1 MNRGISRTAC
11 VIVAYNNGDNIVRL
25 VESLLAQSKR
35 VEEII
40 VIDNASSDGTAE
52 VVKDRFPQVTLLA
65 NASNT
70 GVGGGYAQGMEYASQ
85 KGYEWVWLLD
95 GDSLPQP
102 TALEELE
109 KAFASLKDTHP
120 KIGILASCP
129 INRLTGLRCD
139 GFLRRDL
146 FKTLIKEIPFCDD
159 LHSVDAVISS
169 GSLINRKVIEEV
181 GLTRVDFFMDY
192 VDTEY
197 SLRVRRKGYEIYCVP
212 ASVIY
217 HDMGTVPPSLSR
229 IGKIVT
235 RFIKRRGPRRL
246 HPPWRYYY
254 SMRNE
259 LYTFWHELRDY
270 RAVLYFMLFAAFKL
284 AYMYLYKDDKK
295 AQKIKYTLLGIR
307 DGIRGRLGKTV
318 SPE

>member
-1 MNRGISRTAC
+1 MNKGISKIAC
-11 VIVAYNNGDNIVRL
+11 VVVAYNNGSNIGNL
-25 VESLLAQSKR
+25 VEALLTQSNPI
-35 VEEII
+35 EEII
-40 VIDNASSDGTAE
+40 VVDNASSDDTTKI
-52 VVKDRFPQVTLLA
+52 VKQKFSRVTLVA
-65 NASNT
+65 NASNA
-70 GVGGGYAQGMEYASQ
+70 GVGGGYAQGMEYAYQ

-95 GDSLPQP
+95 GDSLPQT
-102 TALEELE
+102 TALEELG
-109 KAFASLKDTHP
+109 KAFASLRHTHP

-129 INRLTGLRCD
+129 INPLTGLRCD

-146 FKTLIKEIPFCDD
+146 FKTLIKEIPFSND

-169 GSLINRKVIEEV
+169 GSLVNRKVIEEV

-197 SLRVRRKGYEIYCVP
+197 SFRVRRKGYEIICVP
-212 ASVIY
+212 GSIIY

-229 IGKIVT
+229 IGRIVT
-235 RFIKRRGPRRL
+235 RFIKRKDTRRI

-254 SMRNE
+254 IMRNE
-259 LYTFWHELRDY
+259 LYTFWHEFRDY
-270 RAVLYFMLFAAFKL
+270 KAVFYFVLFAIFKM
-284 AYMYLYKDDKK
+284 AYMYLYKDDRK

-307 DGIRGRLGKTV
+307 DGFKGKLGKTI

>member
-1 MNRGISRTAC
+1 MNKEIFRVAC
-11 VIVAYNNGDNIVRL
+11 VVVAYNNGDNIVKL
-25 VESLLAQSKR
+25 VESLLTQSER
-35 VEEII
+35 LGEII
-40 VIDNASSDGTAE
+40 VVDNASSDDTAK
-52 VVKDRFPQVTLLA
+52 VVKDKFPQVTLLA

-70 GVGGGYAQGMEYASQ
+70 GVGGGYAQGMEYAHQ

-95 GDSLPQP
+95 GDSLPQA

-109 KAFASLKDTHP
+109 KAFATLRETHP
-120 KIGILASCP
+120 RIGILASCP
-129 INRLTGLRCD
+129 TNPLTGLRCD

-146 FKTLIKEIPFCDD
+146 FKTLVREIPFCED
-159 LHSVDAVISS
+159 LHPVDAVISS
-169 GSLINRKVIEEV
+169 GSLISREVIREV

-212 ASVIY
+212 ASVIH
-217 HDMGTVPPSLSR
+217 HDMGTVPPSLSWFGR
-229 IGKIVT
+229 IVT
-235 RFIKRRGPRRL
+235 RFIKRRDTRRI

-254 SMRNE
+254 IMRNE
-259 LYTFWHELRDY
+259 LYTFWHEFRDY
-270 RAVLYFMLFAAFKL
+270 KAVFYFVLFALLKL
-284 AYMYLYKDDKK
+284 ANMYLYKDDRK

-307 DGIRGRLGKTV
+307 DGLRGKLGKTV